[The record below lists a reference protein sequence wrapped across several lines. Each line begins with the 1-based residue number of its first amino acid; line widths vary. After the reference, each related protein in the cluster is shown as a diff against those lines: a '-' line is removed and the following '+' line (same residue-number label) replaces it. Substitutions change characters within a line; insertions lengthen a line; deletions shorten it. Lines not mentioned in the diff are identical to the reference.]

1 MPEFGVLDFER
12 PIFDL
17 EEKVKELRKMMEFF
31 GRGMWGDKNKKLRV
45 YAKFTI

>member
-12 PIFDL
+12 PIYDL
-17 EEKVKELRKMMEFF
+17 EEKVKELRKMMECF
-31 GRGMWGDKNKKLRV
+31 GNGIWGEKNKKLRV